1 MNFCSGQIFHDNL
14 VAHEKEISETVNVQ
28 GWNQSVCWNY
38 YADKDHWVSIL
49 QNSWVRPEDIH
60 NYRKYFS
67 MAKLATRMHDNPRKV
82 IQAYVE
88 ETFIGSLL
96 ELFEPGHGP
105 IFMPYVIDN
114 TRFPKNWFKKTTTC
128 DKKCQKCGFLMRLP
142 KMKDELKKEKEKE
155 KKKFAEKLLRENKSV
170 RTVLEKIRGFKGRL
184 RKQKTK
190 FVAGEKTKEVLYREN
205 GCIFRFNVDSTYF
218 SPRLSSERAE
228 ISGKIKRNENVLVMF
243 SGINPYGIVIAR
255 NSPAGKVTSIEINR
269 EAGRYAKLNSKLN
282 KVEDKVQVIQGG
294 VKRLAAYSHSQ
305 IGKNYVDKKTNQMVN
320 IKNQRNRRVLAS
332 RLNLQEIP
340 KKYDVIVMPR
350 PQLKESFL
358 KEAFFLSKKGTVW
371 PLQLLGT
378 VRSGAT

>member
-1 MNFCSGQIFHDNL
+1 MGNI
-14 VAHEKEISETVNVQ
+14 A
-28 GWNQSVCWNY
+28 
-38 YADKDHWVSIL
+38 IL
-49 QNSWVRPEDIH
+49 
-60 NYRKYFS
+60 KF
-67 MAKLATRMHDNPRKV
+67 PRESK
-82 IQAYVE
+82 A
-88 ETFIGSLL
+88 
-96 ELFEPGHGP
+96 
-105 IFMPYVIDN
+105 N
-114 TRFPKNWFKKTTTC
+114 
-128 DKKCQKCGFLMRLP
+128 
-142 KMKDELKKEKEKE
+142 E
-155 KKKFAEKLLRENKSV
+155 KKKIAEKILRQYKSV
-170 RTVLEKIRGFKGRL
+170 RTVLEKTSRFKGRL
-184 RKQKTK
+184 RKQKTRWILG
-190 FVAGEKTKEVLYREN
+190 VKTKEALYREN

-358 KEAFFLSKKGTVW
+358 KEAFFLSKKGTRIFYYDFAKDDEIDS
-371 PLQLLGT
+371 
-378 VRSGAT
+378 VRERILDEAKKSKKKIKILNFKKAGEIAPYKFRVRVDLKIL